1 MRTSLARDPMRITAS
16 VCGAVAMVVLGAVSA
31 SAGQGSAEK
40 GAAVYAAQKCAMCHS
55 VAGKGGK
62 LALDGAGAKLNALS
76 AADIAE
82 WITKPAEAAKK
93 HGSTAKPPMRAY
105 ASLPKADLDD
115 LVAYMVSLK
124 K

>member
-1 MRTSLARDPMRITAS
+1 MTITAS
-16 VCGAVAMVVLGAVSA
+16 VCVAIAIVVLSA
-31 SAGQGSAEK
+31 SQAAAQGAAEK

-55 VAGKGGK
+55 IAGKGGK
-62 LALDGAGAKLNALS
+62 LALDGPSAKLNALS

-93 HGSTAKPPMRAY
+93 HHSTAKPPMRAY
-105 ASLPKADLDD
+105 ASLPKEDLDA
-115 LVAYMVSLK
+115 LVAYMTSLK

>member
-1 MRTSLARDPMRITAS
+1 MVM
-16 VCGAVAMVVLGAVSA
+16 AVIAAA
-31 SAGQGSAEK
+31 PAWAGQGAADK
-40 GAAVYAAQKCAMCHS
+40 GAAVYAAQKCSMCHS

-62 LALDGAGAKLNALS
+62 LALDGASAKLNKLS

-93 HGSTAKPPMRAY
+93 HASTAKPPMRAY
-105 ASLPKADLDD
+105 ASLPKEDLDN

>member
-1 MRTSLARDPMRITAS
+1 MRITAS
-16 VCGAVAMVVLGAVSA
+16 VCVAFALVVLAASSA
-31 SAGQGSAEK
+31 SAQGDAAK
-40 GAAVYAAQKCAMCHS
+40 GAAVYAAQKCSMCHS

-62 LALDGAGAKLNALS
+62 LALDCATSNLNKLS
-76 AADIAE
+76 AADITE

-93 HGSTAKPPMRAY
+93 HASTAKPPMRAY
-105 ASLPKADLDD
+105 ASLPKEDLDN

>member
-1 MRTSLARDPMRITAS
+1 MRITAS
-16 VCGAVAMVVLGAVSA
+16 VCGAIAMVVLAAATA
-31 SAGQGSAEK
+31 SAQGTAEK
-40 GAAVYAAQKCAMCHS
+40 GAAVYAAQKCSMCHS

-62 LALDGAGAKLNALS
+62 LALDGASSNLNKLS
-76 AADIAE
+76 AADISE

-93 HGSTAKPPMRAY
+93 HASTAKPPMRAY
-105 ASLPKADLDD
+105 ASLPKEDLDN

>member
-1 MRTSLARDPMRITAS
+1 MRITAS
-16 VCGAVAMVVLGAVSA
+16 VCGAVAMVVVAAATA
-31 SAGQGSAEK
+31 SAQGTAEK
-40 GAAVYAAQKCAMCHS
+40 GAAVYAAQKCSMCHS

-62 LALDGAGAKLNALS
+62 LALDGASSNLNKLS
-76 AADIAE
+76 AADISE

-93 HGSTAKPPMRAY
+93 HASTAKPPMRAY
-105 ASLPKADLDD
+105 ASLPKEDLDN

>member
-1 MRTSLARDPMRITAS
+1 MKITAS
-16 VCGAVAMVVLGAVSA
+16 VCVALAMVFLAASSA
-31 SAGQGSAEK
+31 AAQGSAEK
-40 GAAVYAAQKCAMCHS
+40 GAAVYAAQKCSMCHS

-62 LALDGAGAKLNALS
+62 LALDGAASNLNKLS
-76 AADIAE
+76 AADITE

-93 HGSTAKPPMRAY
+93 HASTAKPPMRAY
-105 ASLPKADLDD
+105 ASLPKEDLDN